1 MLGLRPGSP
10 EDVVTADKK
19 FKRIVRDRAR
29 RTGERYAAARRQL
42 LRSKSEVHVKQ
53 APDSAQPGPDDLLV
67 EMRVHEVTV
76 SEAESVPMVVLQEVS
91 GGRRLPIFIRH
102 PEAMSIRIGLAGN
115 RGARPMTH
123 DALKLAVDSLGAAV
137 TEIVIGFQPDI
148 NAFTADVAI
157 KAANED
163 VRHLDWRP
171 SDAIAL
177 ALRTQPVPPIFVP
190 ETLLATPPPNIPG
203 IRPGGLRLRCVC
215 GAWMSAG
222 NDVTLPMQSGP
233 TIDVDVQC
241 PDCGERRHVR
251 LGSSPTMP
259 SPPA

>member
-42 LRSKSEVHVKQ
+42 LRSESEVDVKP
-53 APDSAQPGPDDLLV
+53 APDSAQPGPDDALV
-67 EMRVHEVTV
+67 EVRVQEVTV

-91 GGRRLPIFIRH
+91 GGRRLPIFIGH
-102 PEAMSIRIGLAGN
+102 AEAMSIRIGLAGT

-123 DALKLAVDSLGAAV
+123 DALKLALDSQRAAV
-137 TEIVIGFQPDI
+137 TQIVIGFQAEI
-148 NAFTADVAI
+148 NTFTADVAI
-157 KAANED
+157 TGTTEN

-177 ALRTQPVPPIFVP
+177 AVRLQPAPPIFVP
-190 ETLLATPPPNIPG
+190 ETLLATPPPNITG
-203 IRPGGLRLRCVC
+203 IRLGELRVR
-215 GAWMSAG
+215 G
-222 NDVTLPMQSGP
+222 
-233 TIDVDVQC
+233 VDVG
-241 PDCGERRHVR
+241 P
-251 LGSSPTMP
+251 
-259 SPPA
+259 